1 MWWKLVLLTIYLA
14 VLFVLSRILE
24 AVTHYQGGYLPSRL
38 LDPVSLSVQRLKA
51 LLDQRGVSY
60 TGIVERQE
68 LTELVQQSGVY
79 FTSTSFIHALV
90 AMVCRDSS
98 KACLLWK
105 SDQLQLFSIFR
116 LCILNAVRCP

>member
-79 FTSTSFIHALV
+79 YDYVCFINT
-90 AMVCRDSS
+90 CPSS
-98 KACLLWK
+98 DGL
-105 SDQLQLFSIFR
+105 
-116 LCILNAVRCP
+116 P

>member
-1 MWWKLVLLTIYLA
+1 MIVVVVLLQLTVWQLSVVIMWWKLVLLTIYLA

-24 AVTHYQGGYLPSRL
+24 VVTHYQGGYLPSRL

-60 TGIVERQE
+60 TGIVERHE

-79 FTSTSFIHALV
+79 SAWFHLV
-90 AMVCRDSS
+90 QSQVTLS
-98 KACLLWK
+98 L
-105 SDQLQLFSIFR
+105 
-116 LCILNAVRCP
+116 V

>member
-24 AVTHYQGGYLPSRL
+24 VMTHYQGGYLPSRL

-60 TGIVERQE
+60 TGIVERHE
-68 LTELVQQSGVY
+68 LTELVQQSGLYCRPTRFVGCLAMQSV
-79 FTSTSFIHALV
+79 FCSLAILSPRVGHTVDVLSPFISV
-90 AMVCRDSS
+90 
-98 KACLLWK
+98 
-105 SDQLQLFSIFR
+105 
-116 LCILNAVRCP
+116 LCHFD